1 MLIKREFRSVP
12 LAFGSPETDLLQGPT
27 RSGGVPIEVMR
38 ELVVYETE
46 DGQWEATYDRLPGF
60 RAQGRNREE
69 ALQRLKDAIR
79 IYDPCRC
86 EDD

>member
-1 MLIKREFRSVP
+1 
-12 LAFGSPETDLLQGPT
+12 
-27 RSGGVPIEVMR
+27 MR

-46 DGQWEATYDRLPGF
+46 DGHWEATYDKLPGF
-60 RAQGRNREE
+60 RAQGRNRDE
-69 ALQRLKDAIR
+69 ALQRLQEAIR